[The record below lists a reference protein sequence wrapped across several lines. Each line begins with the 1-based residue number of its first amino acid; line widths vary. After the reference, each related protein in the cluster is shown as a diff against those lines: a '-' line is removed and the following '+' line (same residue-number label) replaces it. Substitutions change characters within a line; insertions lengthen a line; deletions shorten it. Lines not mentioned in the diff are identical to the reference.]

1 MTSPLRFLV
10 AASAVLC
17 GCASQ
22 QITNPQGVQLSRGLV
37 TPTSVAP
44 AIRAGCTATLK
55 RGDRTFRFD
64 VWLESDS
71 LLGRLDALGPFNTPL
86 ASVVWTDSAWK
97 AWLPGQSILLRGTGP
112 VLNLPV
118 LDLRDI
124 HPSALVAPLLGRS
137 TQVTGPVR
145 LLPASGNQIAVL
157 PFTPDPTWSL
167 LLDTQTGLP
176 VRRQSLLHGLETE
189 GFTYSGWKSHD
200 GILVPSTIVRTTPD
214 GQVLELKVREWTRM
228 DTLNRGHLVLRTP
241 PRIDTITIGLQG
253 NGRKVFRIRGGS
265 GDSTVVI
272 LPQSGF
278 SSPVEASED
287 DSDATDP
294 SDLEDD
300 ADSEDDEGPPAPLQ
314 APVPLPLGKP

>member
-1 MTSPLRFLV
+1 MTSPFRDLV

-22 QITNPQGVQLSRGLV
+22 QIHNPQGIQLSRGNL
-37 TPTSVAP
+37 TSAP
-44 AIRAGCTATLK
+44 LASAVRAGCSATLK
-55 RGDRTFRFD
+55 KGDKTFRFD
-64 VWLESDS
+64 VWLETDS

-97 AWLPGQSILLRGTGP
+97 TWLPGQAMLLRGSGP

-137 TQVTGPVR
+137 TQVAGPVR
-145 LLPASGNQIAVL
+145 LLPGAGSQVAVL
-157 PFTPDPTWSL
+157 PLVPDPTWSL
-167 LLDTQTGLP
+167 TLDTRTGLP
-176 VRRQSLLHGLETE
+176 LRRQSFAHGQETE

-200 GILVPSTIVRTTPD
+200 GVLVPGTIIRTTPD
-214 GQVLELKVREWTRM
+214 GQVLELKVREWTKL
-228 DTLNRGHLVLRTP
+228 DSLNRAHLVLRTP

-253 NGRKVFRIRGGS
+253 NGRKVFRIRAGS

-272 LPQSGF
+272 LPQNGF
-278 SSPVEASED
+278 TSPAEASDEEG
-287 DSDATDP
+287 SATD
-294 SDLEDD
+294 STDVEG
-300 ADSEDDEGPPAPLQ
+300 DSESEEDEGPPPPLQ
-314 APVPLPLGKP
+314 APVSKPLGQP